1 MNNILFLDIPQE
13 RIGVLIGKNGEV
25 KKRIEEEFSVKI
37 HVQSE
42 GLVKVEYNIDNPET
56 YFKLRRIAD
65 AISSGFS
72 GEDALRLF
80 DDNVVLK
87 KIDLRDFTDE
97 SSSRMKIIKGR
108 IIGRSGKVWR
118 KIEKLADVKLAIYK
132 YTVGIMGEE
141 ENCEIA
147 SKTILKILKGAQFNT
162 VFKYLENQK
171 KTLEKGIWRSREKE
185 IEE

>member
-1 MNNILFLDIPQE
+1 MSNILFLDVPQE
-13 RIGVLIGKNGEV
+13 RVGVLIGKNGEV
-25 KKRIEEEFSVKI
+25 KRKIEEEFGVKI

-42 GLVKVEYNIDNPET
+42 GVIKVEYNTDNPET

-80 DDNVVLK
+80 DDNIVFK

-108 IIGRSGKVWR
+108 IIGRGGKVWR
-118 KIEKLADVKLAIYK
+118 KIEKLADVKLAIHK
-132 YTVGIMGEE
+132 YTVGIIGEE

-147 SKTILKILKGAQFNT
+147 FKTILKILKGAQFST

-171 KTLEKGIWRSREKE
+171 KTLGKGIWLSRKRE